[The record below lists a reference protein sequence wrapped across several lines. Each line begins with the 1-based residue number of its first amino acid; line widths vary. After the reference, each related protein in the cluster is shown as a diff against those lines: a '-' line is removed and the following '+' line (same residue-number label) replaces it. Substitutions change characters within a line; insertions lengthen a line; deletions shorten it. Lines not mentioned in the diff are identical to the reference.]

1 MADFM
6 IRFLLCNVFISI
18 IIGILFAVKR
28 LLKNK
33 LTSRIQY
40 NLWFL
45 LLGILA
51 VPFVPFRPAS
61 FTKIPALLGAWG
73 QRYLDYLKQYRK
85 VTYTNILTSGRLNT
99 YLADIDRQTQERFER
114 LTEGMC
120 EGDCERGNYV
130 L

>member
-45 LLGILA
+45 LLGLLT
-51 VPFVPFRPAS
+51 VPFIPIQSPQLLQIFSWVEHFDTTSAAQAGTVSDKSVVFSHPGTTDWMNDFGAAVS
-61 FTKIPALLGAWG
+61 F
-73 QRYLDYLKQYRK
+73 YY
-85 VTYTNILTSGRLNT
+85 
-99 YLADIDRQTQERFER
+99 F
-114 LTEGMC
+114 
-120 EGDCERGNYV
+120 
-130 L
+130 